1 MSEATATQHRDTV
14 PQKVIQLDLDSTDLA
29 LTYDRISDRQFKNGK
44 LLVHRLGIGPGD
56 KVLDV
61 GAGTG
66 RLAEHVQEIVGPQGF
81 VAGLEPLP
89 LRVDLARKRVKPPAG
104 IEVGRAEDLSRF
116 PDATFDAVIFNAVYH
131 WIPEKTKPLSEAFR
145 VLKRG
150 GKIGI
155 TTGAAELPNQL
166 QRIADGIFAKG
177 RIKRPAAS
185 LFGSPHRVTSA
196 QLRSQLESAGF
207 RVSSLDV
214 RSAVDINRSAQE
226 IFDFS
231 ESSSF
236 GNFLSNLPREE
247 ATEIRLALSE
257 ELENL
262 RTGEGIPLDRHNIV
276 AIAEKP

>member
-1 MSEATATQHRDTV
+1 
-14 PQKVIQLDLDSTDLA
+14 
-29 LTYDRISDRQFKNGK
+29 
-44 LLVHRLGIGPGD
+44 
-56 KVLDV
+56 
-61 GAGTG
+61 
-66 RLAEHVQEIVGPQGF
+66 
-81 VAGLEPLP
+81 
-89 LRVDLARKRVKPPAG
+89 
-104 IEVGRAEDLSRF
+104 
-116 PDATFDAVIFNAVYH
+116 
-131 WIPEKTKPLSEAFR
+131 
-145 VLKRG
+145 
-150 GKIGI
+150 
-155 TTGAAELPNQL
+155 
-166 QRIADGIFAKG
+166 
-177 RIKRPAAS
+177 
-185 LFGSPHRVTSA
+185 
-196 QLRSQLESAGF
+196 LRSQLESAGF